1 MPLIPLSADGGSQ
14 TEGEIRHVFRD
25 PVIRPA
31 VLANHGTIRVGPTLM
46 AAQYL
51 SEIIEET
58 SHIAYVRDT
67 LMDARG
73 HSTADLP
80 R

>member
-1 MPLIPLSADGGSQ
+1 MPLIPLSAKGGSQ
-14 TEGEIRHVFRD
+14 IEVEIRHVFRD

-31 VLANHGTIRVGPTLM
+31 VLANHGTIRVGPTLR

-58 SHIAYVRDT
+58 SHIA
-67 LMDARG
+67 
-73 HSTADLP
+73 
-80 R
+80 